1 MKTVVTQF
9 MEQAKRDP
17 ARIAVLDKQGA
28 ITYGRMNNLSAHLAE
43 RILERIGGKDHRG
56 RIALSRFTG
65 EKHVMVNWIF
75 NNRLEPEAERLES
88 FHDLYIQILEALI
101 RKQSEI

>member
-9 MEQAKRDP
+9 IEQAKKDP

-43 RILERIGGKDHRG
+43 RILERIGGKMIHD
-56 RIALSRFTG
+56 
-65 EKHVMVNWIF
+65 EKH
-75 NNRLEPEAERLES
+75 S
-88 FHDLYIQILEALI
+88 FQD
-101 RKQSEI
+101 